1 MIVMD
6 IKTQLSNS
14 MKDAMKS
21 GDEVRKRTTRM
32 ALANIKQ
39 VEVDKRTALDDAAVI
54 SLLQK
59 EIKNRREAVEEAKKA
74 NRADLVA
81 DNEAEIKVI
90 ESFLPKAMA
99 AEELSALAQ
108 ATIAEVGAA
117 SPADMGK
124 VMKALLPRVAGR
136 AAGDQVS
143 ALVKELLTKQD
154 VSLNR

>member
-1 MIVMD
+1 MIGMD

-39 VEVDKRTALDDAAVI
+39 VEIDKRTALDDAAVI

-74 NRADLVA
+74 NRADLIA

-90 ESFLPKAMA
+90 ESFLPKAMP
-99 AEELSALAQ
+99 AEELSTLAQ
-108 ATIAEVGAA
+108 AAIAEVGAV

-124 VMKALLPRVAGR
+124 VMKALLPKVAGR

-143 ALVKELLTKQD
+143 AVVKELLAK
-154 VSLNR
+154 

>member
-74 NRADLVA
+74 NRADLIA

-90 ESFLPKAMA
+90 ESFLPKAMPT
-99 AEELSALAQ
+99 EELSILAQ
-108 ATIAEVGAA
+108 AAIAEVGAA

-124 VMKALLPRVAGR
+124 VMKALLPKVAGR

-143 ALVKELLTKQD
+143 AVVKELLVK
-154 VSLNR
+154 